1 MTLYA
6 LQTEQQESVSTE
18 DQLCSTQE
26 ENAELKAHC
35 DTYKAQIEE
44 QKSLVADLARKLE
57 EGQEKNKLMAEEMNK
72 SKTSQWQAHEI
83 NARHTEELR
92 SARLTLK
99 RMKSELELEQEA
111 RERVQQ
117 NAVLVFIQP
126 SVAI

>member
-83 NARHTEELR
+83 NARHAERHTYIHLI
-92 SARLTLK
+92 LK
-99 RMKSELELEQEA
+99 LLKS
-111 RERVQQ
+111 
-117 NAVLVFIQP
+117 
-126 SVAI
+126 